1 VTTEARP
8 RPAISDGT
16 TLASGAVLNAL
27 GFLSSN
33 LRGIFTFLVARL
45 LGGPA
50 LGLFG
55 VAWATMDL
63 ASKFGTL
70 GLDYSVITYVARH
83 EAAGDREASQRV
95 RQVALAYAI
104 RGSIA
109 VTVVGFTLA
118 ITAPYTMGIRPDLAR
133 ATAVMFLATPG
144 VVIYRVCNGLSRGM
158 KVMQHDFYS
167 RGLTES
173 LSTTVALLIV
183 IGLGA
188 HLLAPELAAIAGTAA
203 SGTVA
208 YVLARRLYGEPATP
222 VRGEDGAPGLL
233 RTSIPIAAYDLLNLS
248 IMRIDV
254 IMLGLFA
261 GRVPSVSLSDV
272 GVYAAC
278 VEVAGGLRKLSQAFT
293 PIFTPVVAEHIG
305 TGRLRQAEESYGY
318 IARWMLAILLPAT
331 AVMTLSGGAILTI
344 FGPDFSQG
352 ALWLAITGAACALNA
367 FVSLG
372 EIILMVER
380 PTLNVINTTTAFV
393 VAVGLNLALIPRF
406 GPFGAALGMLAP
418 YAVQGLLRGFEISR
432 LFGWRWPWKALLRPW
447 TAAVAALPAA
457 LACRLLLTGLSGEI
471 AAGAVYSVGYLLAWW
486 VIGLEPTDRAVLA
499 SLRRPAA
506 APKVD

>member
-1 VTTEARP
+1 MTTEAQP
-8 RPAISDGT
+8 HPAVSDGT

-27 GFLSSN
+27 AFLSSN
-33 LRGIFTFLVARL
+33 LRGIFTFLIARL

-55 VAWATMDL
+55 VAWAAMDL
-63 ASKFGTL
+63 TSKFGTL

-83 EAAGDREASQRV
+83 EASGNREASRNV
-95 RQVALAYAI
+95 RRLALTYAVRGSVAVAIVGFALAI
-104 RGSIA
+104 S
-109 VTVVGFTLA
+109 
-118 ITAPYTMGIRPDLAR
+118 APYTMGIRPDLAQ
-133 ATAVMFLATPG
+133 ATAVMFLAAPG

-173 LSTTVALLIV
+173 LSTTVALLIAV
-183 IGLGA
+183 GLGA

-208 YVLARRLYGEPATP
+208 FVLARRLYGEPSSPSAAEGT
-222 VRGEDGAPGLL
+222 AGLL

-261 GRVPSVSLSDV
+261 GRVPSVSLGDV
-272 GVYAAC
+272 GIYAAC
-278 VEVAGGLRKLSQAFT
+278 VEVAGGLRKLGQAFT

-331 AVMTLSGGAILTI
+331 AIMTLSGGAILTI

-367 FVSLG
+367 FVGLG
-372 EIILMVER
+372 EIILMVQR
-380 PTLNVINTTTAFV
+380 PALNVINTTTAFV
-393 VAVGLNLALIPRF
+393 VAVALNLVLIPKF
-406 GPFGAALGMLAP
+406 GPLGAALGMLAP
-418 YAVQGLLRGFEISR
+418 YAIQGVLRGFEISR
-432 LFGWRWPWKALLRPW
+432 LLGWRWPWKALLRPW

-457 LACRLLLTGLSGEI
+457 LVCRFFIVGLGGEI
-471 AAGAVYSVGYLLAWW
+471 AAGIVYAVGYLLAWW
-486 VIGLEPTDRAVLA
+486 FIGLEPTDRAVLA
-499 SLRRPAA
+499 SLRSSGPGPA
-506 APKVD
+506 VE